1 MGSLESLDE
10 LQFEE
15 HQSIAKGKRKSVV
28 KETNNHLDHADETLK
43 RIEAQTSK

>member
-1 MGSLESLDE
+1 MGSLEALDE

-15 HQSIAKGKRKSVV
+15 HQSIAKSKRKSVV
-28 KETNNHLDHADETLK
+28 KEANHQLDLADETLK